1 MGTSLSKSNSFAVDV
16 KSDLEKA
23 KIIMP
28 NDHLRKILM
37 IKLLILDLDGV
48 ILDTEKNMIKSWEE
62 VRKKYHIKK
71 NLRITVHWI
80 TIFKNLKNL
89 R

>member
-1 MGTSLSKSNSFAVDV
+1 
-16 KSDLEKA
+16 
-23 KIIMP
+23 
-28 NDHLRKILM
+28 M

-71 NLRITVHWI
+71 NLRITESTLDYH
-80 TIFKNLKNL
+80 F
-89 R
+89 

>member
-1 MGTSLSKSNSFAVDV
+1 
-16 KSDLEKA
+16 
-23 KIIMP
+23 
-28 NDHLRKILM
+28 M

-71 NLRITVHWI
+71 KI
-80 TIFKNLKNL
+80 
-89 R
+89 